1 MKLEHELIPRTETLP
16 FNLFT
21 FRARD
26 LDRLIPQH
34 WHQSTELID
43 CLSGSLDVWVEG
55 GHLRLHQGDLLLIN
69 PYTVHSTQSLTVNHI
84 LVVQL
89 PLPFLQSLTENQ
101 FNHQFQFDLNTI
113 QLPSSSYQ
121 HPRQCLDKL
130 AELFERSKR
139 SWTLATKIEEQALL
153 LGVIADLVS
162 NHTRPMP
169 DSHVTHGPSMELMN
183 QVTHYINHHFSDE
196 LSLHQV
202 ASEFNYSDS
211 YFSRMFKQAFS
222 INFHG
227 FVISVRLN
235 DAVARLVNS
244 DESVTDIAQASG
256 FETYRNFYN
265 AFNDVYQVSPSEYRK
280 NSQKSRPV
288 SS

>member
-1 MKLEHELIPRTETLP
+1 MKLEHELIQRTETLP

-26 LDRLIPQH
+26 LNRLIPQH

-55 GHLRLHQGDLLLIN
+55 GHLRLHEGDLLLIN

-101 FNHQFQFDLNTI
+101 FNHQFQFDLNTM
-113 QLPSSSYQ
+113 QSSSSNYQ
-121 HPRQCLDKL
+121 HPRQCLGRL
-130 AELFERSKR
+130 AALFEKSRH
-139 SWTLATKIEEQALL
+139 SWTLATKIEEQALML
-153 LGVIADLVS
+153 EVIADLVS
-162 NHTRPMP
+162 NHTRPIP
-169 DSHVTHGPSMELMN
+169 PHHVVHGPSMELMN
-183 QVTHYINHHFSDE
+183 QVTHYINHHFSE
-196 LSLHQV
+196 QLSLHQV

-211 YFSRMFKQAFS
+211 YFSRMFKQNFG